1 MSSIK
6 IELEMTTDFRSGGTT
21 GTITMFTIE
30 ADITMS
36 TSDWIAFKNQGIIR
50 GKGDLPP
57 FKPTNTRQPD
67 DNTAIFEGSIR
78 ISLENDSLEYY
89 QKLVRQDWQP
99 NTEHAKA
106 IRSRGYTNFYPENFK
121 Q

>member
-1 MSSIK
+1 MSDIK
-6 IELEMTTDFRSGGTT
+6 IELEMTTSIRYGGTT

-36 TSDWIAFKNQGIIR
+36 ASDWIAFKNQGIIR

-57 FKPTNTRQPD
+57 FKPRNPRQPD
-67 DNTAIFEGSIR
+67 DDTVVFPGSLQ

-89 QKLVRQDWQP
+89 QKLVRQGWKP
-99 NTEHAKA
+99 NTSQATA
-106 IRSRGYTNFYPENFK
+106 IRSFGYRNFYPENFK
-121 Q
+121 